1 LISRDSDSQPV
12 KASFHSIQYVFLDR
26 DGVINRKPPEGAY
39 ISHWSGFHFLPG
51 AESAIAT
58 LNRSGRRAIVV
69 SNQRGIAL
77 GRYTSA
83 DVEALH
89 GQLQEHL
96 AAHGAHIDAFY
107 YCPHDK
113 DQCDCRKPG
122 PGLFRQAF
130 RDFPGAS
137 AANSLLIGDS
147 LSDIQAA
154 ASLGMPS
161 IFIQG
166 DPLIQKEGA
175 EKAACLADAVSA
187 SLLDAVEKNLPAD
200 ANGRWG

>member
-1 LISRDSDSQPV
+1 MTFSPSGIR
-12 KASFHSIQYVFLDR
+12 YVFLDR

-39 ISHWSGFHFLPG
+39 ISQWGDFDFLPG
-51 AESAIAT
+51 AETAIAM
-58 LNRSGRRAIVV
+58 LNRSGRRVIVV

-77 GRYTSA
+77 GRYTIA
-83 DVEALH
+83 DVEAIH
-89 GQLQEHL
+89 AKLQEHL
-96 AAHGAHIDAFY
+96 ATHDAHIDAFY

-113 DQCDCRKPG
+113 DQCDCRKPK
-122 PGLFRQAF
+122 PGLLQQAF
-130 RDFPGAS
+130 RDYPEAS

-154 ASLGMPS
+154 AGLGIPC

-166 DPLIQKEGA
+166 DLLMQKKGA
-175 EKAACLADAVSA
+175 EKAAYLADAVSA

-200 ANGRWG
+200 ANAS